1 MDTAGN
7 VIKVKIVTKSG
18 SSRLDRIAMNYV
30 EQIRFEQLPKNVQQK
45 TQRGEIVINFEL
57 AR

>member
-1 MDTAGN
+1 MD
-7 VIKVKIVTKSG
+7 
-18 SSRLDRIAMNYV
+18 YV

-57 AR
+57 AK